1 MAKKITAF
9 DRRRHARRDDLWS
22 KAAESIYDKRNE
34 AGFCTIPRSLALV
47 ATLIRHLS
55 KRDPSRAY
63 WDLWTRQ
70 RDDGYVEIEDAAEMA
85 AISGL
90 TGTRALKSWR
100 EKLDELER
108 LGFIQIKGK
117 GNQKYKYVLLLH
129 PHDVVQ
135 KIRHENPDRIP
146 DWWWSYFTTR
156 IQDIGAKLRWEPPKP
171 VAKNGAGDD
180 FDDFP
185 KALTDDNDMPF

>member
-1 MAKKITAF
+1 M
-9 DRRRHARRDDLWS
+9 WS
-22 KAAESIYDKRNE
+22 KAQEIIYDKRNE
-34 AGFCTIPRSLALV
+34 SGFCTIPRSLALV

-70 RDDGYVEIEDAAEMA
+70 RDDGYVEIDDAAEMA

-135 KIRHENPDRIP
+135 KIRHETPDRIP

-156 IQDIGAKLRWEPPKP
+156 IQDIGAKLRWEPPKA
-171 VAKNGAGDD
+171 VTKNGSDD

-185 KALTDDNDMPF
+185 SALTDEDDMPF